1 MIELELTPQEV
12 RVLGCLLEKEMATP
26 DYYPL
31 SLNALINACN
41 QKSNRNPITSYDEKT
56 VLQSLDALKAK
67 NLAWQSNAARV
78 PKYEHHFGKKLNLLQ
93 KEMAIMCLLLLRGP
107 QTLGELRN
115 RTERLYPFSNLEE
128 VSESF
133 EVLEEME
140 LVRQLPKM
148 PGQKESRVIHLLAGE
163 PQHSNDEDK
172 GEKEEGSETT
182 PGEHQSAKKTR
193 LELLED
199 ETSSLR
205 KELEELK
212 QEFLIFRQEF
222 E

>member
-1 MIELELTPQEV
+1 MIEFELTPQEV

-41 QKSNRNPITSYDEKT
+41 QKSNRNPIASYDEET
-56 VLQSLDALKAK
+56 VLQSLDALKAR

-115 RTERLYPFSNLEE
+115 RTERLYPFPNLEE
-128 VSESF
+128 VSESLQ
-133 EVLEEME
+133 VLEEME
-140 LVRQLPKM
+140 LVRQLPKK
-148 PGQKESRVIHLLAGE
+148 PGQKESRIIHLLAGE
-163 PQHSNDEDK
+163 PEYSDN
-172 GEKEEGSETT
+172 EKEKGGSKTSV
-182 PGEHQSAKKTR
+182 GERQSAEKTR
-193 LELLED
+193 LAALEE

-212 QEFLIFRQEF
+212 QEFIIFKQEF